1 MDKFVRDAMGSG
13 FSKQQAE
20 FLHLHVAKAP
30 HTHTPDQIFVD
41 DDNNTLEDALA
52 TYDEQIEGIEA
63 TLAEED
69 EEEESGEAEEAEQD

>member
-1 MDKFVRDAMGSG
+1 MRDAMGSG

-41 DDNNTLEDALA
+41 DENNTLEDALA

-63 TLAEED
+63 ALAEEEG
-69 EEEESGEAEEAEQD
+69 EEEEDDEDAEA